1 MLGTRAITISNA
13 GAVPDIYDDPS
24 FTAKT
29 VPSIASVGA
38 HAARAGRGA
47 GYGKTVLAITRTT
60 ASGGSVVVYTLPAT
74 FVTTTASGALSYQ
87 KFAAAAQGNINSRG
101 TGDWSYSKVTTSGQ
115 ANIPVGSTTELSY
128 PAFKVNVAGGAFE
141 PEYPDAQP
149 WYWKGV
155 VGVENQSIVYSTQ
168 VPTTPWLYS
177 DIAFS
182 RFTMDNL
189 VHVNV
194 EATSDLLFP
203 KFETTAVSGTIEG
216 DGAIQYPKFGI
227 AGNIFDSDE
236 ARGDIVYPFA
246 EVHASVKLDYLIDS
260 GYTLPKF
267 SVSGLV
273 EFVLANGAY
282 TFPKFEMEIDAA
294 SQRTTAAILYAGFE
308 IAADLTAPIGIAS
321 GYNYPK
327 MAIDG
332 ELNVPLGIHASPTY
346 AKYAIDGIGGATDG
360 TQADYLLPKYN
371 VHAQIGYTQSVD
383 SVIVY
388 QKFKIAATVLPPAD
402 FEADI
407 VFPKFGTSF
416 VVDNYYGVALDAAI
430 DLVFEGDAENTKR
443 RKTISVFEH

>member
-13 GAVPDIYDDPS
+13 DAVPDIWDDPS

-38 HAARAGRGA
+38 HAARAGRGG
-47 GYGKTVLAITRTT
+47 GYGSGVLAITRTT
-60 ASGGSVVVYTLPAT
+60 ASGGSVVVYTLPVNA
-74 FVTTTASGALSYQ
+74 VTTATANTYP
-87 KFAAAAQGNINSRG
+87 KFAVAA
-101 TGDWSYSKVTTSGQ
+101 TGSIKTEATGAWSYSKLTVSGQ
-115 ANIPVGSTTELSY
+115 VNAPIAADSSLSY

-141 PEYPDAQP
+141 KEYPDAQP

-168 VPTTPWLYS
+168 VPTAPWLYS
-177 DIAFS
+177 DLVFS
-182 RFTMDNL
+182 RFTTDSL
-189 VHVNV
+189 VFVSA

-216 DGAIQYPKFGI
+216 DGAIQYPKFGV
-227 AGNIFDSDE
+227 AGNFFNSDE
-236 ARGDIVYPFA
+236 LRSDIVYPFA
-246 EVHASVKLDYLIDS
+246 EVHASVKLDYHIDS
-260 GYTLPKF
+260 GYILPKF
-267 SVSGLV
+267 SVAGLV

-294 SQRTTAAILYAGFE
+294 SQMTTAAILYAGFE
-308 IAADLTAPIGIAS
+308 IAADLNVPVGIAS
-321 GYNYPK
+321 GYSYPK

-346 AKYAIDGIGGATDG
+346 AKYAIDGTGGATDG
-360 TQADYLLPKYN
+360 AQADYLLPKYN
-371 VHAQIGYTQSVD
+371 VSAQIGYTQSVD

-402 FEADI
+402 LETDI

-430 DLVFEGDAENTKR
+430 NLVFEGDAENTKR
-443 RKTISVFEH
+443 RKTINVFEH